1 MSGAIRYPVMKQILS
16 MSESFGHLDH
26 PAGPCE
32 IHITGEAAHDESA
45 GLLTVALNARLRTL
59 DLLHK
64 ERLLPADWLP
74 EARRQTEHVA
84 ADEASDA
91 AREIF
96 HSWVRRVRDS
106 IPNAGI
112 PVHALHP

>member
-1 MSGAIRYPVMKQILS
+1 

-32 IHITGEAAHDESA
+32 IHISGEAAYDDSA
-45 GLLTVALNARLRTL
+45 GCLTVALDAQLRTL

-64 ERLLPADWLP
+64 ERLFRTDWLP
-74 EARRQTEHVA
+74 EARHQTEHVA

-96 HSWVRRVRDS
+96 NSWVRRVRDS
-106 IPNAGI
+106 VPTSGV
-112 PVHALHP
+112 PVHSLHP

>member
-1 MSGAIRYPVMKQILS
+1 

-32 IHITGEAAHDESA
+32 IHISGEATYDEV
-45 GLLTVALNARLRTL
+45 GHQLTVALDAHLRTM

-64 ERLLPADWLP
+64 EQWIRADWLP

-84 ADEASDA
+84 AEEASDA

-96 HSWVRRVRDS
+96 HSWVHRVRDS
-106 IPNAGI
+106 IPASGM
-112 PVHALHP
+112 PVHSLHH